1 LYLGTP
7 GVYSQLPEFYD
18 PIDPNNTF
26 KPPTMVHL
34 DSDAPP
40 AYEASSSGQNL
51 SFGVSLHEGVGKSLL
66 VTITPPREPV
76 AQEKQPGRRAPL
88 DLCLV
93 IDVSGSMGTDAPAAT
108 EDGKSKESMGLSV
121 LDVVK
126 HACRTILSTMQDDD
140 RLSIVTFTDSA
151 EVRLLGHPSTT
162 RRNASVR
169 LSPNS
174 ARPRKRGR
182 RPSSNRSRSFSLKI

>member
-1 LYLGTP
+1 
-7 GVYSQLPEFYD
+7 
-18 PIDPNNTF
+18 
-26 KPPTMVHL
+26 MVHL
-34 DSDAPP
+34 DSDVPP
-40 AYEASSSGQNL
+40 AYEASSSGQNT
-51 SFGVSLHEGVGKSLL
+51 SFGITLHEDAGKNLL
-66 VTITPPREPV
+66 VTITPPREPI

-108 EDGKSKESMGLSV
+108 EDGKAKESMGLSV

-151 EVRLLGHPSTT
+151 EVRL
-162 RRNASVR
+162 SVR
-169 LSPNS
+169 
-174 ARPRKRGR
+174 PRSDD
-182 RPSSNRSRSFSLKI
+182 PT

>member
-1 LYLGTP
+1 
-7 GVYSQLPEFYD
+7 
-18 PIDPNNTF
+18 
-26 KPPTMVHL
+26 MVHV

-40 AYEASSSGQNL
+40 AYEASSSGQNT
-51 SFGVSLHEGVGKSLL
+51 SFGVTLHEDVGKSLL
-66 VTITPPREPV
+66 VTITPPREPI

-126 HACRTILSTMQDDD
+126 HACRTILSTMQGDD

-151 EVRLLGHPSTT
+151 EVRL
-162 RRNASVR
+162 
-169 LSPNS
+169 S
-174 ARPRKRGR
+174 ARP
-182 RPSSNRSRSFSLKI
+182 PQVPTSLT